1 MFLKSFGLVSEA
13 VGQIFILGAIG
24 FFLVKKNILTRQGID
39 LISRLVIQITLP
51 AMIFSRL
58 IQGFN
63 FSLEPAWWIF
73 PLMSLAIT
81 LLGLVVGYVFVNFIK
96 KGEQRR
102 QFLSLVAFQNSGWIP
117 LALVAALFSPQNSNL
132 MFIYIFL
139 FLLGFNLVMWSLGVY
154 FLSYHRNKRFELG
167 SLFSPPVLATLFTMA
182 LVGLGA
188 NKFIPELI
196 LRPLRMVGDSTL
208 PLAMFVVG
216 GNLGLIRINRI
227 EFKPISLLIL
237 AKLFILPLLGLL
249 FIRALSLP
257 YLFGLLLMM
266 QLAMPSATSTSL
278 IIARYNRED
287 LLISQGILITHL
299 VSLVTIPL
307 FLSLMW
313 HG

>member
-1 MFLKSFGLVSEA
+1 MFFKSLGLVSEA

-24 FFLVKKNILTRQGID
+24 FLLVKKNILTRQGMD
-39 LISRLVIQITLP
+39 FISRLVIDITLP
-51 AMIFSRL
+51 AMIFSQL

-63 FSLEPAWWIF
+63 FNLKPAWWIF
-73 PLMSLAIT
+73 PLASFAIT
-81 LLGLVVGYVFVNFIK
+81 LLGLIVGCVFVSLIK
-96 KGEQRR
+96 KGEQKR

-182 LVGLGA
+182 LAGLGV

-266 QLAMPSATSTSL
+266 QLAMPSATSISL

-307 FLSLMW
+307 FLSLVW
-313 HG
+313 YG

>member
-24 FFLVKKNILTRQGID
+24 FFLVKKNILTRQGIE

-51 AMIFSRL
+51 AMIFFRL
-58 IQGFN
+58 IRGFN
-63 FSLEPAWWIF
+63 FNLKPAWWIF
-73 PLMSLAIT
+73 PLASFAIT
-81 LLGLVVGYVFVNFIK
+81 LLGLIVGCAFASLIK